1 MRIVS
6 LLPSATEIAVA
17 LGLGERLVGRSHEC
31 DYPAWVARLPVC
43 TATKLE
49 KGLNSRQIDDRVR
62 EIIRQGLS
70 VYEVDAELLRS
81 LQPDLILT
89 QSQCAICA
97 VTPADLEEALG
108 KWIGA
113 KPAMLSLAPDR
124 LDDVWS
130 DFHRV
135 AEAAGVPGTGAR
147 LVGDLR
153 KRLKQLHE
161 PETRAQT
168 VAAIEWI
175 DPLMVAGNWIP
186 ELIELAGGRPA
197 FQPGDGE
204 PAWIELDALAAADPD
219 VIILMPC
226 GYRIEQST
234 KELAEWIKQPQVNDL
249 RAVRCGRLFVAD
261 GHHFFNRPG
270 PRLVD
275 SAEMVAQMLNAPDEV
290 DRGTDGP
297 WLRVAHA

>member
-1 MRIVS
+1 
-6 LLPSATEIAVA
+6 
-17 LGLGERLVGRSHEC
+17 
-31 DYPAWVARLPVC
+31 
-43 TATKLE
+43 
-49 KGLNSRQIDDRVR
+49 
-62 EIIRQGLS
+62 
-70 VYEVDAELLRS
+70 
-81 LQPDLILT
+81 
-89 QSQCAICA
+89 
-97 VTPADLEEALG
+97 
-108 KWIGA
+108 
-113 KPAMLSLAPDR
+113 
-124 LDDVWS
+124 
-130 DFHRV
+130 
-135 AEAAGVPGTGAR
+135 
-147 LVGDLR
+147 
-153 KRLKQLHE
+153 
-161 PETRAQT
+161 
-168 VAAIEWI
+168 
-175 DPLMVAGNWIP
+175 MVAGNWIP

-275 SAEMVAQMLNAPDEV
+275 SAEVVAQMLNAPDEV